1 MVLQTNVSVPLFCVL
16 NKLSYNLKP
25 GHFKAKTVHCSNSTL
40 YEICNWSPKSIRRQ
54 DRGYSYSDVDPWCL
68 VNPGGPPPPSW
79 FEFPCLVPVSLLPPA
94 LTCTLQPPAASA
106 LVRIPC
112 LYPSPL
118 EHGSRQWGDRHNS
131 IPLLLL
137 SLSLSMSPGSHTQT
151 FPWPFKQWPIW
162 GQQLQVAPRLQYHAL
177 EVGKYLKILLVRY
190 SNCIFP
196 CVVI

>member
-1 MVLQTNVSVPLFCVL
+1 MLIRGASSTLVVPLLPLLVWVLLFC
-16 NKLSYNLKP
+16 P
-25 GHFKAKTVHCSNSTL
+25 CSHPPPRPPSRPPPRQPW
-40 YEICNWSPKSIRRQ
+40 WSPSL
-54 DRGYSYSDVDPWCL
+54 SS
-68 VNPGGPPPPSW
+68 

-137 SLSLSMSPGSHTQT
+137 SLSLSMSPASHTQT

-162 GQQLQVAPRLQYHAL
+162 GQLQVAPRLQYHAL
-177 EVGKYLKILLVRY
+177 EIGKYLKILLVRY
-190 SNCIFP
+190 SICIFP

>member
-1 MVLQTNVSVPLFCVL
+1 MLIRGASSTLVVHLLPLSFEFPCLVPLL
-16 NKLSYNLKP
+16 IPLL
-25 GHFKAKTVHCSNSTL
+25 VHL
-40 YEICNWSPKSIRRQ
+40 LVPL
-54 DRGYSYSDVDPWCL
+54 L

-137 SLSLSMSPGSHTQT
+137 SLWSSMSPASHTQT

-162 GQQLQVAPRLQYHAL
+162 GQLQVAPRLQYHAL
-177 EVGKYLKILLVRY
+177 EIGNISRSCSWDIPTVFFHVL
-190 SNCIFP
+190 
-196 CVVI
+196 

>member
-1 MVLQTNVSVPLFCVL
+1 MLIRGASSTLVVHLLPLSFEFPCLVPLL
-16 NKLSYNLKP
+16 IPLL
-25 GHFKAKTVHCSNSTL
+25 VHL
-40 YEICNWSPKSIRRQ
+40 LVPL
-54 DRGYSYSDVDPWCL
+54 L

-137 SLSLSMSPGSHTQT
+137 SPSRALCHPRVTRKLSHDHSNSDLYGASSRWHLDSSIML
-151 FPWPFKQWPIW
+151 WK
-162 GQQLQVAPRLQYHAL
+162 L
-177 EVGKYLKILLVRY
+177 ENISRSCSWDIPTVFFHVL
-190 SNCIFP
+190 
-196 CVVI
+196 